1 MEKRAFTRRAVRLEG
16 LCSASG
22 KGSQTVEIRDFCTGG
37 MLLAYPEAEASRT
50 PQHGDVVDVRC
61 DVPNGRD
68 SRSLQFHG
76 RIVRVESGTAGLAF
90 LDPDIE
96 SIHALHEFAKRAARS
111 EPRHLEPKPAHATVS
126 AILSECRHIAE
137 AELGPT
143 IEAFL
148 SLASERLY
156 IKASAA
162 QTIVDKNSFYDAVNV
177 FDKHAGRL
185 KDDFI
190 GHMRHRLRSDSLTP
204 AASRQQP
211 KKMSARTL
219 SLVEDDV
226 FEEWLVFSDTA
237 RKVELE
243 FQEELT
249 DLALRLSAL
258 YGKTVDNET
267 SPFAPAS
274 FTHAFKLA
282 LQSVVLAPDS
292 ARVVYA
298 AFRDVLTARS
308 GALYKKLNAVFVE
321 HGLEIDLSGKYQIR
335 RTATAQAK
343 HSATTVASVAL
354 ATDSSAPSPQQAPYA
369 ATNWYQLVQELEHLK
384 NQVANLPPQEAQSSL
399 AAVPEIAPQPAA
411 PDKRVDYVAPEA
423 LFAALSQL
431 NIDRNAE
438 SSEKPSLKSQMLT
451 LLSAQRPGETIALPE
466 REEKIIDV
474 TETLLDSVLNDKLVA
489 ASVTPWLRQLSIP
502 LLKTAIR
509 DESLFS
515 DREHYT
521 RQIVNAVAE
530 LEFYG
535 DEASGQNAVARKIQA
550 LLQEIENADDTTP
563 ELFQKVLRELTSL
576 IRIQHKAYEENV
588 REVVMLEQAKPI
600 AAGGN
605 VLPLLL
611 EDEATA
617 EWQKRVRRLKV
628 GNSIML
634 DADTTPRR
642 LKIAWIGKNFDRYVF
657 VNVKG
662 LKEQVLHRD
671 ELVHRLR
678 SGSAIVLDDGG
689 EPLVDRA
696 QYSMLQKM
704 HRHLLHETTHDQLT
718 GLINRRQLERLLT
731 EALADTRQHESHHV
745 LCHFDL
751 TQFNVVNSTFGY
763 AGGDRVLL
771 EVAELLEREVGAMGI
786 VARIGG
792 DEFAALLSHT
802 TIEDALELTA
812 RLKVAFIDYRYTIAE
827 RSLGLSFSAG
837 LVSLL
842 PENASPADVL
852 QTAETSAHI
861 ARSKGSNYTKIFN
874 ADDTGLH
881 RAQQVTRW
889 VTRIDTALDSETLEL
904 RYQPIVGIANG
915 EFQIHHA
922 EILLGVRDEAGN
934 SVSPAEFILAAEH
947 YRRMAMVDR
956 WVIEHAFRWMKERSD
971 QLPLVG
977 GLAINLSG
985 SSLNEE
991 GFVDYILEQAKKYA
1005 PPMDKVCFE
1014 ITETVGVEN
1023 LSNASEFIL
1032 AVKKTG
1038 CMFSLDDFGSGHSSY
1053 AYLKNLPVDFLKIDG
1068 AFVRHID
1075 ENPYDFAVVKSITEI
1090 GHFMGKKIIAEC
1102 VENEGILQML
1112 RDVGVDFAQGYII
1125 AKPQCLHTMEPP
1137 TSQG

>member
-1 MEKRAFTRRAVRLEG
+1 MEKRAFTRRSVRLEG
-16 LCSASG
+16 VCSAPG

-37 MLLAYPEAEASRT
+37 MLLAYDEANPACT
-50 PQHGDVVDVRC
+50 PRHGDVVDVRC
-61 DVPNGRD
+61 DVPNGRGQQP
-68 SRSLQFHG
+68 LQFHG

-96 SIHALHEFAKRAARS
+96 AIHALHNFAKRSARPG
-111 EPRHLEPKPAHATVS
+111 PRHSDPKPAGRTVS
-126 AILSECRHIAE
+126 AVLAECREIAE
-137 AELGPT
+137 AELEPI
-143 IEAFL
+143 IEECL
-148 SLASERLY
+148 SMATERLY
-156 IKASAA
+156 GKAGAA
-162 QTIVDKNSFYDAVNV
+162 QTIVDKNSFYDAVSA
-177 FDKHAGRL
+177 FGKHGETLKKDFMNHMRQRL
-185 KDDFI
+185 KTN
-190 GHMRHRLRSDSLTP
+190 SPSP
-204 AASRQQP
+204 APLRQQP
-211 KKMSARTL
+211 KNISTRTL

-243 FQEELT
+243 FQEQLT

-258 YGKTVDNET
+258 YGKAVDNET
-267 SPFAPAS
+267 NPFAPAS
-274 FTHAFKLA
+274 LTHAFKLA
-282 LQSVVLAPDS
+282 LQSVVLAPDP

-298 AFRDVLTARS
+298 AFRDVLTART
-308 GALYKKLNAVFVE
+308 GALYDKLNAAFMQ
-321 HGLEIDLSGKYQIR
+321 HGVLVDLREKYQIR
-335 RTATAQAK
+335 RTAAAPTPHPK
-343 HSATTVASVAL
+343 SAVAVAPAPTHTTHPPV
-354 ATDSSAPSPQQAPYA
+354 QAP
-369 ATNWYQLVQELEHLK
+369 TIGTDWYQLVQELEHLK
-384 NQVANLPPQEAQSSL
+384 NQVTGVPTQEARL
-399 AAVPEIAPQPAA
+399 AVAAVPTVPQIATVA
-411 PDKRVDYVAPEA
+411 DEHVEYVAPEV
-423 LFAALSQL
+423 LIAALSQIKVA
-431 NIDRNAE
+431 NNVA
-438 SSEKPSLKSQMLT
+438 SEKTSIKSQMLT
-451 LLSAQRPGETIALPE
+451 LLSAQRPGEKIALPE

-474 TETLLDSVLNDKLVA
+474 TETLLDSVLSDKLVA
-489 ASVTPWLRQLSIP
+489 NSVTPWLRQLSIP

-535 DEASGQNAVARKIQA
+535 DDASGQNAVARKIQA
-550 LLQEIENADDTTP
+550 LLQEIENADDATP
-563 ELFQKVLRELTSL
+563 ELFQKVLRELNSL

-588 REVVMLEQAKPI
+588 REVVMLEQAKP
-600 AAGGN
+600 AVGGGT
-605 VLPLLL
+605 VLQVPL
-611 EDEATA
+611 EDQTTA

-628 GNSIML
+628 GNSVML
-634 DADTTPRR
+634 DADSTPRR
-642 LKIAWIGKNFDRYVF
+642 LKIAWIGKNYDRYVF

-678 SGSAIVLDDGG
+678 SGSAMVLDDGG

-718 GLINRRQLERLLT
+718 GLINRRELERLLT

-745 LCHFDL
+745 LCHLDL

-763 AGGDRVLL
+763 DGGDRVLL
-771 EVAELLEREVGAMGI
+771 EIAQLLEREIGAAGV

-802 TIEDALELTA
+802 SMEAALALTA
-812 RLKVAFIDYRYTIAE
+812 RLKAAFADYRYTIAQQ
-827 RSLGLSFSAG
+827 SLGVSFSAG
-837 LVSLL
+837 LVSLF
-842 PENASPADVL
+842 PETGSPTDAL
-852 QTAETSAHI
+852 QSAETSAHI
-861 ARSKGSNYTKIFN
+861 ARSKGRNYTKVFN

-904 RYQPIVGIANG
+904 RYQPIVGIAEG
-915 EFQIHHA
+915 GFQIHHS

-934 SVSPAEFILAAEH
+934 PVSPAEFILAAEH

-971 QLPLVG
+971 QLPLIG

-991 GFVDYILEQAKKYA
+991 GFVEYILEQAKKYA
-1005 PPMDKVCFE
+1005 ARMDKVCFE
-1014 ITETVGVEN
+1014 ITETAGIEN

-1032 AVKKTG
+1032 AVKRTG

-1068 AFVRHID
+1068 AFVRHMD

-1090 GHFMGKKIIAEC
+1090 GHFMGKKIIAEF

-1112 RDVGVDFAQGYII
+1112 RDIGVDFAQGYVI
-1125 AKPQCLHTMEPP
+1125 AKPQSLKLLGGDARPV
-1137 TSQG
+1137 

>member
-16 LCSASG
+16 ICSAPG

-37 MLLAYPEAEASRT
+37 MLLAYDAAGAACT
-50 PQHGDVVDVRC
+50 PRHGDIVDVRC
-61 DVPNGRD
+61 DVPNGRGTQ
-68 SRSLQFHG
+68 SLQFHG

-90 LDPDIE
+90 LDPDIGA
-96 SIHALHEFAKRAARS
+96 IHALHDFAKRSARS
-111 EPRHLEPKPAHATVS
+111 EPRKAEPKPPGMTTS
-126 AILSECRHIAE
+126 AILAQCRQIAE
-137 AELGPT
+137 AQLEPIIDEFVT
-143 IEAFL
+143 RAK
-148 SLASERLY
+148 ERLY
-156 IKASAA
+156 MKASAA
-162 QTIVDKNSFYDAVNV
+162 QTIVDKNSFYDAVNA
-177 FDKHAGRL
+177 FDKHGGKVT
-185 KDDFI
+185 KDFVS
-190 GHMRHRLRSDSLTP
+190 HMRQRLWADAPGLVP
-204 AASRQQP
+204 SRQQS
-211 KKMSARTL
+211 KASARTL

-237 RKVELE
+237 RQVELE

-249 DLALRLSAL
+249 DLGLRLSAL
-258 YGKTVDNET
+258 YDKVVDNET
-267 SPFAPAS
+267 NPFAPAS
-274 FTHAFKLA
+274 LTHAFKLA
-282 LQSVVLAPDS
+282 LQSVVLAPDP

-298 AFRDVLTARS
+298 AFRDVLTART
-308 GALYKKLNAVFVE
+308 GALYQKLNAAFVE
-321 HGLEIDLSGKYQIR
+321 YGLQIDLRSKYQIR
-335 RTATAQAK
+335 RTASMQAK
-343 HSATTVASVAL
+343 QPESVASAAL
-354 ATDSSAPSPQQAPYA
+354 APASGPPPTQQAA
-369 ATNWYQLVQELEHLK
+369 ATGPDWYRLVQELEHLK
-384 NQVANLPPQEAQSSL
+384 NQVTSLPPQETQFPPAS
-399 AAVPEIAPQPAA
+399 VPATQPLVTVA
-411 PDKRVDYVAPEA
+411 DERIDYLAPEA
-423 LFAALSQL
+423 LFAALNQIHVTQ
-431 NIDRNAE
+431 NVAAG
-438 SSEKPSLKSQMLT
+438 EKPSIKSQMLT
-451 LLSAQRPGETIALPE
+451 VLSAQRPGEKIALPE

-474 TETLLDSVLNDKLVA
+474 TETLLDSVLSDKLVA

-535 DEASGQNAVARKIQA
+535 DDASGQNAVARKIQA
-550 LLQEIENADDTTP
+550 LLQEIENADDATP
-563 ELFQKVLRELTSL
+563 ELFQKVLRELNSL

-588 REVVMLEQAKPI
+588 REVVMLEQAKPVV
-600 AAGGN
+600 AGGGLMP
-605 VLPLLL
+605 VSI
-611 EDEATA
+611 EDETTA
-617 EWQKRVRRLKV
+617 DWQKRVRRLKV

-678 SGSAIVLDDGG
+678 SGSAIVLEDGG

-718 GLINRRQLERLLT
+718 GLINRRELERLLT
-731 EALADTRQHESHHV
+731 EALADTRQHESRHV
-745 LCHFDL
+745 LCHLDL

-763 AGGDRVLL
+763 DGGDRVLL
-771 EVAELLEREVGAMGI
+771 EIAELLEREIGAMGV

-792 DEFAALLSHT
+792 EEFAALLSHT
-802 TIEDALELTA
+802 TIDDALELTA
-812 RLKVAFIDYRYTIAE
+812 RLKAAFVDYRYIIAQQ
-827 RSLGLSFSAG
+827 SLGLSFSAG
-837 LVSLL
+837 LVPLL
-842 PENASPADVL
+842 PESSSATDVL
-852 QTAETSAHI
+852 QSAETSAYI
-861 ARSKGSNYTKIFN
+861 ARSKGSNYTKVFN

-904 RYQPIVGIANG
+904 RYQPIVGIADG
-915 EFQIHHA
+915 GFQIHHS

-934 SVSPAEFILAAEH
+934 PVSPAEFVLAAEH

-956 WVIEHAFRWMKERSD
+956 WVIEHAFRWMKERSN
-971 QLPLVG
+971 QLPLIG

-991 GFVDYILEQAKKYA
+991 GFVEYILEQAKKYA

-1014 ITETVGVEN
+1014 ITETAGIEN

-1068 AFVRHID
+1068 SFVRHMD

-1090 GHFMGKKIIAEC
+1090 GHFMGKKIIAEF
-1102 VENEGILQML
+1102 VENDGILQML
-1112 RDVGVDFAQGYII
+1112 RDVGVDFAQGYLI
-1125 AKPQCLHTMEPP
+1125 AKPQSLLTLQPP
-1137 TSQG
+1137 SLKPV

>member
-1 MEKRAFTRRAVRLEG
+1 MEKRAFTRRAVSLEG
-16 LCSASG
+16 LCSAPG

-37 MLLAYPEAEASRT
+37 MLLAYNEALVASA

-61 DVPNGRD
+61 DVPNGRA
-68 SRSLQFHG
+68 SHSLRFHG

-96 SIHALHEFAKRAARS
+96 SIHALHNFAKRSARS
-111 EPRHLEPKPAHATVS
+111 EPRHAEPKPAGTKAS
-126 AILSECRHIAE
+126 AILAECRQIAE
-137 AELGPT
+137 TRLELI
-143 IEAFL
+143 IEEFL
-148 SLASERLY
+148 TLVSERLY
-156 IKASAA
+156 RKASAA
-162 QTIVDKNSFYDAVNV
+162 QRIVDKNTFYDAVNALQ
-177 FDKHAGRL
+177 KHGGSF
-185 KDDFI
+185 KNDFI
-190 GHMRHRLRSDSLTP
+190 RHIRRQLSTNSPTLAP
-204 AASRQQP
+204 SRQQS
-211 KKMSARTL
+211 KKISARTL

-258 YGKTVDNET
+258 YGEAVDNET
-267 SPFAPAS
+267 NPFAPAS
-274 FTHAFKLA
+274 FTQAFKLA
-282 LQSVVLAPDS
+282 LQSVVLAPDP

-298 AFRDVLTARS
+298 AFRDVLTART
-308 GALYKKLNAVFVE
+308 GALYEKLNAVFAE
-321 HGLEIDLSGKYQIR
+321 HGLQIDVRGKYQIR
-335 RTATAQAK
+335 RSATTQAK
-343 HSATTVASVAL
+343 HSAPAASVMLASDSGAPPPQHSASA
-354 ATDSSAPSPQQAPYA
+354 ATD
-369 ATNWYQLVQELEHLK
+369 WYQLVQELEHLRK
-384 NQVANLPPQEAQSSL
+384 QVASPPPQEAHVSL
-399 AAVPEIAPQPAA
+399 AAPAA
-411 PDKRVDYVAPEA
+411 TAQAAVVDERIDYIAPEA
-423 LFAALSQL
+423 LFAALSQI
-431 NIDRNAE
+431 NVSPNTASGKKTSI
-438 SSEKPSLKSQMLT
+438 KSQMLT
-451 LLSAQRPGETIALPE
+451 LLSAQRPGEKIALPE

-535 DEASGQNAVARKIQA
+535 DDASGQNAVARKIQA
-550 LLQEIENADDTTP
+550 LLQEIENADDATP
-563 ELFQKVLRELTSL
+563 ELFQKVLRELNSL

-588 REVVMLEQAKPI
+588 REVVMLEQAKP
-600 AAGGN
+600 AVAGTGASQ
-605 VLPLLL
+605 VPA
-611 EDEATA
+611 EDETTA
-617 EWQKRVRRLKV
+617 EWQKRVRRLKI

-634 DADTTPRR
+634 DADANPRR

-662 LKEQVLHRD
+662 LKEQALHRD

-718 GLINRRQLERLLT
+718 GLINRRELERLLT

-763 AGGDRVLL
+763 DAGDRVLL
-771 EVAELLEREVGAMGI
+771 EVAELLEREIGAMGI

-792 DEFAALLSHT
+792 DEFAALFSHT
-802 TIEDALELTA
+802 TIADALGLTA
-812 RLKVAFIDYRYTIAE
+812 RLKAAFIDYRYTIAQQ
-827 RSLGLSFSAG
+827 SLGLSFSAG

-842 PENASPADVL
+842 PESASAADVL
-852 QTAETSAHI
+852 QSAETSAHV
-861 ARSKGSNYTKIFN
+861 ARSKGSNYTKVFN

-904 RYQPIVGIANG
+904 RYQPIVGIADG
-915 EFQIHHA
+915 GFQIHHA

-934 SVSPAEFILAAEH
+934 PVSPTEFILAAEH
-947 YRRMAMVDR
+947 YRRMATVDR
-956 WVIEHAFRWMKERSD
+956 WVIEHAFRWMRERSD
-971 QLPLVG
+971 QVPLVG

-985 SSLNEE
+985 TSLNEE
-991 GFVDYILEQAKKYA
+991 GFVEYILEQAKKYA

-1014 ITETVGVEN
+1014 ITETAGIEN

-1038 CMFSLDDFGSGHSSY
+1038 CMFALDDFGSGHSSY

-1068 AFVRHID
+1068 AFVRHMD

-1090 GHFMGKKIIAEC
+1090 GHFMGKKIIAEF

-1112 RDVGVDFAQGYII
+1112 RDVGVDFAQGYVI
-1125 AKPQCLHTMEPP
+1125 AKPQSLLAL
-1137 TSQG
+1137 